1 MLTLSLRVMLL
12 FRTFLSTAWPP
23 PPLLLLL
30 SLPIPP
36 NPGSLQ
42 GSGLIL
48 LLSLLCGYMCE
59 LITKHSPKIK
69 YDPSLLSVDSV
80 LEYFSIS

>member
-12 FRTFLSTAWPP
+12 FVLFSLLLWPP
-23 PPLLLLL
+23 LLL

-48 LLSLLCGYMCE
+48 LLSLLCGYMCK

-69 YDPSLLSVDSV
+69 YNPSLLSVDSV